1 LRVLERSQKLAAK
14 RRSKFIMDS
23 SLLLAYG
30 LIGAG
35 ILLLGAELLFP
46 SGLMFALAVAAV
58 GVGVTLTFAHDTTT
72 GIVTLVIVVIT
83 LPIIGGLLLH
93 YWPRT
98 RIGRKFILAG
108 PREDATLAGGSVNQ
122 GLERLRGRYGKTIS
136 ALRPAG
142 LTEFDGVR
150 VDTITE
156 GMMIEPGQWV
166 RCIDVQAGRVIVRQ
180 VERPGLGDL
189 ENAIFN

>member
-1 LRVLERSQKLAAK
+1 
-14 RRSKFIMDS
+14 MDS
-23 SLLLAYG
+23 NLTLAYG
-30 LIGAG
+30 LIAAG

-46 SGLMFALAVAAV
+46 SGLMFALAIGCV
-58 GVGVTLTFAHDTTT
+58 GVGVTLTFAHDTVT
-72 GIVTLVIVVIT
+72 GIVTLVIVVVT
-83 LPIIGGLLLH
+83 LPVLGGVLLH

-108 PREDATLAGGSVNQ
+108 PPVEANPAGTNQ

-142 LTEFDGVR
+142 VTEFDGVR
-150 VDTITE
+150 VDTISE

-166 RCIDVQAGRVIVRQ
+166 RCIDVQAGHVVVRPA
-180 VERPGLGDL
+180 ERPGLGEL
-189 ENAIFN
+189 ETAIFN

>member
-1 LRVLERSQKLAAK
+1 
-14 RRSKFIMDS
+14 MDS
-23 SLLLAYG
+23 NLTLAYG
-30 LIGAG
+30 LIVAG

-46 SGLMFALAVAAV
+46 SGLMFALAVGCV

-72 GIVTLVIVVIT
+72 GIVTLVIVVVT
-83 LPIIGGLLLH
+83 LPILGGVLLH

-98 RIGRKFILAG
+98 RIGRKFFLAG
-108 PREDATLAGGSVNQ
+108 PPDDASSAGAKP

-142 LTEFDGVR
+142 VTEFDGER
-150 VDTITE
+150 VDTVSE

-166 RCIDVQAGRVIVRQ
+166 RCIDVQAGRVVVRPA
-180 VERPGLGDL
+180 ERPGLGDL
-189 ENAIFN
+189 ETAIFN